1 MSATVELVMDL
12 TEQRHKIGLVTPHD
26 RVEMTPDEVAVLITD
41 LSTGMNLALTTT
53 VHPERKPATNGHKPV
68 QRSSGKRGRGRPRK
82 QPELPKL
89 KWHRPQGPGYYV
101 AELPHGAKAEVEGSL
116 KEGWTVVINGQEV
129 NNAPVSKKEH
139 AYELVNDALRQSM
152 SV

>member
-53 VHPERKPATNGHKPV
+53 IKPELKAASNGHKTAKPAA
-68 QRSSGKRGRGRPRK
+68 KRGRGRPRK
-82 QPELPKL
+82 QVELPKL

-129 NNAPVSKKEH
+129 NNAPVAKKEM

>member
-53 VHPERKPATNGHKPV
+53 IKPELKAASNGHQPAKPAA
-68 QRSSGKRGRGRPRK
+68 KRGRGRPRK
-82 QPELPKL
+82 QVELPKL

-129 NNAPVSKKEH
+129 NNAPVAKKEM